1 MTQEI
6 KTIIRALLLE
16 LCGDVYFED
25 APPEANFPRI
35 VFDLNCFFS
44 GDRSD
49 YSLELNIWDRSS
61 DTATVDALADA
72 CAKALDHR
80 CELTDTLQ
88 YRSYRATRN
97 KVHDPDPAI
106 RRRRLTFDLY
116 AYERSDT

>member
-6 KTIIRALLLE
+6 KTIIRALLLT
-16 LCGDVYFED
+16 LCPEVYYED

-49 YSLELNIWDRSS
+49 YSLEINVWDRSS
-61 DTATVDALADA
+61 DTAAVDALADA
-72 CAKALDHR
+72 CVKLLDR
-80 CELTDTLQ
+80 RSDLTDTLH
-88 YRSYRATRN
+88 YRIYRATRN
-97 KVHDPDPAI
+97 KVADPDPAL

-116 AYERSDT
+116 AYERSNI